1 MKKLMLLVVSFAAPF
16 TTSAQDKNPDA
27 EGFRQV
33 VLNAT
38 AVAVIYLVTV
48 FVFKVLQAMHGYHLK
63 NKLIERGIPEAITAQ
78 YLRQEE
84 SDTKDQPIKI
94 FLVLAAAGIALLLI
108 GYYEPSLVISLAIM
122 SISISIAFLVYFFY
136 LKRSKKIKK

>member
-1 MKKLMLLVVSFAAPF
+1 MKKMMLLVVSFAASL
-16 TTSAQDKNPDA
+16 TANAQDKNPDA

-48 FVFKVLQAMHGYHLK
+48 FVLKVMQAMHGYRLK
-63 NKLIERGIPEAITAQ
+63 NKLIEKGIPEAITVQ
-78 YLRQEE
+78 YLRPEE
-84 SDTKDQPIKI
+84 SDTGNQPIKI

-122 SISISIAFLVYFFY
+122 SISVSIAFLAYFFY
-136 LKRSKKIKK
+136 LKLSKK

>member
-1 MKKLMLLVVSFAAPF
+1 MKTLMMLFVFFAAPF
-16 TTSAQDKNPDA
+16 TASAQVKTPDA

-48 FVFKVLQAMHGYHLK
+48 FVLKAMKDMHGYRLK
-63 NKLIERGIPEAITAQ
+63 TMLIEKGIPEAITAQ
-78 YLRQEE
+78 YLRAEE
-84 SDTKDQPIKI
+84 SGTEDQPIKM

-108 GYYEPSLVISLAIM
+108 GYYDPSLVISLAIM

-136 LKRSKKIKK
+136 LKLSKK